1 MSKFK
6 YKIFVPEHLRAYRP
20 RPLRFLGKFL
30 MKVTGWKTTG
40 HLPKDQRVV
49 LIAGPHTSNWDFVL
63 AMSLILSLDVHIH
76 WVGKHSIFKKGFRR
90 ILRKMGGIP
99 VNRVNP
105 EALKNEIYNVSQKY
119 KGFVIA
125 IAPEGTRQKVEKL
138 KSGFLRIANQTN
150 SKIMMAGI
158 DFSNKT
164 VEFGDFFSPT
174 GDVEKDLQYIKE
186 YFSNFSG
193 KRPELS

>member
-1 MSKFK
+1 MSK
-6 YKIFVPEHLRAYRP
+6 YKIHIPKHLRAYRP
-20 RPLRFLGKFL
+20 RLLRWLGKFL
-30 MKVTGWKTTG
+30 LKVTAWKTTG

-49 LIAGPHTSNWDFVL
+49 LIAGPHTSNRDFVL
-63 AMSLILSLDVHIH
+63 AMSLILSLDVNIH

-90 ILRKMGGIP
+90 LLRKMGGIP
-99 VNRVNP
+99 VNRTNP
-105 EALKNEIYNVSQKY
+105 EALKQEIYNITEKY

-125 IAPEGTRQKVEKL
+125 IAPERTRKKVARL
-138 KSGFLRIANQTN
+138 KTGFLRIANETN
-150 SKIMMAGI
+150 SRIMMAGI

-164 VEFGDFFSPT
+164 VELGDFFSPS
-174 GDVEKDLQYIKE
+174 GDVEKDLKFIKE